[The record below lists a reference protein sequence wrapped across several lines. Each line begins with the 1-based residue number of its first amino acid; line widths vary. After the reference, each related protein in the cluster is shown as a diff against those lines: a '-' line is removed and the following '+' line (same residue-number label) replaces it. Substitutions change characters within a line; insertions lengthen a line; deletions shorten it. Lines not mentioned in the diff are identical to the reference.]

1 MNKKVNKILIA
12 SILIINSLTCYSQAI
27 DSLQSKKHG
36 VGLNADM
43 TTGVG
48 LSYRYMGKKF
58 GVQLSFFP
66 IYTMDERLFL
76 LQGLSLNY
84 KFLDKK
90 QFDFFAYAGSAFLFR
105 RSEETSTYELW
116 GTGYAPTIETKE
128 WVSKSYLFTSGIGTG
143 VNFKGKGS
151 FDWTI
156 RMGFIYFSNF
166 HSDFGILPAVGFGTY
181 YSF

>member
-1 MNKKVNKILIA
+1 MC
-12 SILIINSLTCYSQAI
+12 NSQVV
-27 DSLQSKKHG
+27 DSLQPRKHG

-43 TTGVG
+43 TTGIG
-48 LSYRYMGKKF
+48 FSYRYMGKKL

-66 IYTMDERLFL
+66 IYTMDEKLFL

-84 KFLDKK
+84 KFIDKK
-90 QFDFFAYAGSAFLFR
+90 EFDLFAYAGSAFLFR
-105 RSEETSTYELW
+105 RSEETSTYEEW
-116 GTGYAPTIETKE
+116 GAGYTPTIETKE
-128 WVSKSYLFTSGIGTG
+128 WVSKSYFFTSGIGTG
-143 VNFKGKGS
+143 VNIKGKGS

-166 HSDFGILPAVGFGTY
+166 QSNFGFLPAIGFGTY